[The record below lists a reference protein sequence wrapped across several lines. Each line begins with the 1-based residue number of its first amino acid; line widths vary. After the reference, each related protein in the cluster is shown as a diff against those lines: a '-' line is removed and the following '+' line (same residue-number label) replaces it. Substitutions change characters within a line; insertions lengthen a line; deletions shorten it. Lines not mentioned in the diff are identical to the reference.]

1 MEVHLVPQ
9 IFGRGEVHCQN
20 DGLYDVRLAIV
31 RRLILKKRQRSQSLS
46 RVTKKSG
53 LSSFAPSGP
62 ASSALTR
69 GRHCAGHS
77 ALLTMGFALLV
88 PSHHVE
94 CVCNGLSLSWCSLI
108 LWRAA
113 RASPIVRPRRRRGE
127 RFTDQEPYPS
137 HVLANRRF
145 VLGILL
151 VVCLHK
157 SLEAN
162 VCPLTFGSRNALAQ
176 FLATSCRMQLS
187 FAFLVLFFSFAW
199 ALSIGLR
206 LA

>member
-62 ASSALTR
+62 ASSALPC

-77 ALLTMGFALLV
+77 ACVNNGFCASCALTPCRVCLQWVITLLV
-88 PSHHVE
+88 FAYLMESGPRITHRSPAQAAGGKVH
-94 CVCNGLSLSWCSLI
+94 GPGTLSLS
-108 LWRAA
+108 R
-113 RASPIVRPRRRRGE
+113 
-127 RFTDQEPYPS
+127 
-137 HVLANRRF
+137 
-145 VLGILL
+145 
-151 VVCLHK
+151 
-157 SLEAN
+157 
-162 VCPLTFGSRNALAQ
+162 
-176 FLATSCRMQLS
+176 
-187 FAFLVLFFSFAW
+187 
-199 ALSIGLR
+199 IG
-206 LA
+206 